1 MTHQNINHHPAD
13 DVLLKY
19 VAGQYETAFSL
30 VLATHV
36 SQCLRCQNSIA
47 LQQEVGGQLLS
58 GQEPEAMSLSAME
71 LLDRPEVKEAPKEE
85 IQVPPAVQES
95 RDYNIRVP
103 NILAQYLHKDL
114 DKVKW
119 QKLAPGLKQHV
130 FNVDGESTARL
141 ISIAAGKAVPPHGH
155 NGEEMTMIL
164 AGGYFDG
171 DEAYTKGDL
180 HIADHKTPHV
190 PTAMDE
196 ETCLVLAAT
205 DAPLIFKGIIPRLLQ
220 PIYKI

>member
-1 MTHQNINHHPAD
+1 VTPHNINHHPAD
-13 DVLLKY
+13 DILLKY
-19 VAGQYETAFSL
+19 VAGQYDTAFNL

-58 GQEPEAMSLSAME
+58 DQEPQEMKLSAMD
-71 LLDRPEVKEAPKEE
+71 LLDKRENDEPLVEA
-85 IQVPPAVQES
+85 ISAPAAPQQS

-103 NILAQYLHKDL
+103 NILAQYLSADL
-114 DKVKW
+114 DQIKW

-130 FNVDGESTARL
+130 FNVEGKTTARL

-164 AGGYFDG
+164 AGGYYDG

-220 PIYKI
+220 PRFNI